1 MTPVISTEN
10 LVDRDD
16 DELSLSQNEL
26 LIIGDIEAAD
36 LSNESFISQK
46 VTIQNDPLVSDSL
59 DLP

>member
-46 VTIQNDPLVSDSL
+46 VTIQNDPLISDSL

>member
-46 VTIQNDPLVSDSL
+46 VTIQNDPLISDSL
-59 DLP
+59 YLP

>member
-26 LIIGDIEAAD
+26 LIISDLEAAD
-36 LSNESFISQK
+36 KSNESFISQE
-46 VTIQNDPLVSDSL
+46 VTIQNDPLISDSL